1 MDSEGNIYIFKN
13 HPDPETF
20 IKDYDLVEIPEEEL
34 PVVANL
40 STKEKKE
47 WYNSRKAAVQRK
59 GAIQDSTGF

>member
-40 STKEKKE
+40 DTKAKKE
-47 WYNSRKAAVQRK
+47 WYNSRKAVA
-59 GAIQDSTGF
+59 